1 MFGGRKAALL
11 PQLRAC
17 PPPIGVPCPPP
28 AVALVLG
35 FVGGKILADFGGY
48 HVPTDA
54 SLAVVASILGL
65 GVGAS
70 LLLPGPQ
77 EATDADSK

>member
-1 MFGGRKAALL
+1 
-11 PQLRAC
+11 
-17 PPPIGVPCPPP
+17 
-28 AVALVLG
+28 VALVLG

-70 LLLPGPQ
+70 LLLPGAQ
-77 EATDADSK
+77 EAADADGK